1 MFSYYKRDYTRYLST
16 DQSGYAH
23 PPPPPLQIQL
33 LRGGRN
39 FKFQPAK
46 APAAG
51 LVSNTR
57 NCVCIKSTQTLASA
71 GIFIKNKKNKQFN
84 KYLFTIETFILILG
98 TASGHLFIYS
108 MVSGVQ
114 LSLPVSAIFIFLT
127 IQDAYNFVGKKYF
140 KNIFEEYQE
149 GYTKFWLKSYKMCT

>member
-23 PPPPPLQIQL
+23 PPPPLPLQIQHV
-33 LRGGRN
+33 RGEEILSINQRKPPQLDRYLC
-39 FKFQPAK
+39 FHKIYTKF
-46 APAAG
+46 G
-51 LVSNTR
+51 LCGN
-57 NCVCIKSTQTLASA
+57 IKK
-71 GIFIKNKKNKQFN
+71 KNKKNKQFN

-98 TASGHLFIYS
+98 TASGHLFIFS
-108 MVSGVQ
+108 VVSGVQ
-114 LSLPVSAIFIFLT
+114 LPLPVSAIFIFLT
-127 IQDAYNFVGKKYF
+127 IQDAQNFVGKKYF